1 MDSSAVSTPRT
12 DGGSSKDPSEGSS
25 NVATIGGSSKLN
37 DVVELEKVTKRL
49 NQLCNKLIKEA
60 TSTANSTTP
69 LISGDGQTSNV
80 TSISPSPSPFFLP
93 GSAKYI
99 PGTSDDKTSSDWSR
113 RYNNREEN
121 TRFVPEGM
129 VDDLPG
135 GVQSGSNLVVR
146 FQSPTDQTIALDEAR
161 HSKSLTML
169 KNDGSFFVQAVHPQK
184 DGANLRFGKWSP
196 GQKSDDPSS
205 VELDNPSFVSSGTS
219 LLY

>member
-1 MDSSAVSTPRT
+1 
-12 DGGSSKDPSEGSS
+12 
-25 NVATIGGSSKLN
+25 
-37 DVVELEKVTKRL
+37 
-49 NQLCNKLIKEA
+49 
-60 TSTANSTTP
+60 
-69 LISGDGQTSNV
+69 
-80 TSISPSPSPFFLP
+80 
-93 GSAKYI
+93 
-99 PGTSDDKTSSDWSR
+99 
-113 RYNNREEN
+113 
-121 TRFVPEGM
+121 M